1 MPSILWGSM
10 GILLMKFGGNS
21 RQQTMG
27 QILGGLI
34 VGILF
39 AVIFGTDPSLADN
52 LVAFISG
59 LIMSTGILFQMKAY
73 HNIGVSRVMPLT
85 TGLQLLGFA
94 LIGVLGFGEWLGTP
108 ALPVGVTG
116 VVAIT
121 GGVLLTAWTEKQ
133 DVGSP
138 IPAPVIEPGESAT
151 LGYAPGDPVATSPA
165 NSGEAPT
172 PNRLRVGIIQTVL
185 CSAFYIA
192 APLPIRVFDVD
203 PVTTFL
209 PQSLGWVVMGILVT
223 FPLVA
228 GDRGAKD
235 DRLSKYTLRAM
246 IPGAMWAL
254 GVVVMQFSQATVGVA
269 IGFSLSQMGV
279 IISTFGGIWL
289 LGETRTKKEMRVI
302 TLGVAFLVL
311 GALLLGLAKSLDA
324 PI

>member
-1 MPSILWGSM
+1 
-10 GILLMKFGGNS
+10 MKFGGNS

-34 VGILF
+34 VGVLF
-39 AVIFGTDPSLADN
+39 AVFFGTNPSLTDN
-52 LVAFISG
+52 MVAFVSG

-94 LIGVLGFGEWLGTP
+94 LVGVLGFGEWLGTP
-108 ALPVGVTG
+108 ALPVGITG

-121 GGVLLTAWTEKQ
+121 AGVLLTAWTEKQ
-133 DVGSP
+133 DTVSP
-138 IPAPVIEPGESAT
+138 VPVPVIEPGESGE
-151 LGYAPGDPVATSPA
+151 LGYAPADRTATVDTD
-165 NSGEAPT
+165 SGSAPT
-172 PNRLRVGIIQTVL
+172 STQLRAGIIQTLL
-185 CSAFYIA
+185 CTAFYIA

-235 DRLSKYTLRAM
+235 DRFSKYTLRAM

-279 IISTFGGIWL
+279 VISTFGGIWL
-289 LGETRTKKEMRVI
+289 LGETRTKREMQVI
-302 TLGVAFLVL
+302 TLGVVCLVI
-311 GALLLGLAKSLDA
+311 GALLLGLAKSLDV